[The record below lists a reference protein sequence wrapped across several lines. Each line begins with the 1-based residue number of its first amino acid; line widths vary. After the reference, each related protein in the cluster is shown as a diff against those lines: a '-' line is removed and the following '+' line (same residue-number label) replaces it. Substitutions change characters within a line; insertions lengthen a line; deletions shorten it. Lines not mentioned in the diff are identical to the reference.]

1 MKVLKICGA
10 VFCGFM
16 TLGGIIS
23 AIPGN
28 STEPQTPTWII
39 TLIFLLLTVLLIR
52 SCSKGGNKRARESS
66 QVSPYL
72 PRVPEETLRDMK
84 KYYTAMQA
92 QNDIRI
98 MRESFHLIQQTT
110 DFDTFF
116 MRLELS
122 QQKALTL
129 LQAVQARCKG
139 ISNKQQMVQGCE
151 AILSNIQNAKMVFL
165 DNSYKKE
172 TDSAMQLKTKAGQHK
187 RLCAYLERL
196 QSHEDQFCDV
206 EDVFSEFLEK
216 LKSLIAETE
225 PDNKSSTP
233 NSRQSLKSS
242 PADEIMKYKQLLDAG
257 AITQEEYNAKK
268 EQLLK
273 Q

>member
-1 MKVLKICGA
+1 MLVLKILGA
-10 VFCGFM
+10 IFCGL
-16 TLGGIIS
+16 TALVGISTVLAGETIGGAMVFIV
-23 AIPGN
+23 
-28 STEPQTPTWII
+28 
-39 TLIFLLLTVLLIR
+39 FLVLMVLLIR
-52 SCSKGGNKRARESS
+52 SAGAPSKKEFEPS

-84 KYYTAMQA
+84 KYYTAVQA

-98 MRESFHLIQQTT
+98 MQESFNLVQQTT

-116 MRLELS
+116 TRLELS

-129 LQAVQARCKG
+129 LQAVQAGCKC
-139 ISNKQQMVQGCE
+139 ISNKQQVVRACE
-151 AILSNIQNAKMVFL
+151 SILSNVQNAKIVFL

-206 EDVFSEFLEK
+206 EDAFSEFVEK
-216 LKSLIAETE
+216 LKNLVSETE
-225 PDNKSSTP
+225 PDNKSTIP
-233 NSRQSLKSS
+233 NSKKSSISS
-242 PADEIMKYKQLLDAG
+242 PADEIMKYKKLLDDG
-257 AITQEEYNAKK
+257 AITQEEYNIKK
-268 EQLLK
+268 EQLLR

>member
-1 MKVLKICGA
+1 MKACKICGA
-10 VFCGFM
+10 IFCSLM
-16 TLGGIIS
+16 TLGGIVNIFS
-23 AIPGN
+23 RN
-28 STEPQTPTWII
+28 STEPQIYILII
-39 TLIFLLLTVLLIR
+39 TLIFLLLTAHLIR
-52 SCSKGGNKRARESS
+52 SCSTGGNKRARESS

-72 PRVPEETLRDMK
+72 PCVPEETLRDMK

-98 MRESFHLIQQTT
+98 MQESFHLIQQTA

-116 MRLELS
+116 TRLELS

-129 LQAVQARCKG
+129 LQAVQAGCKG
-139 ISNKQQMVQGCE
+139 ISNKQQVVQACE
-151 AILSNIQNAKMVFL
+151 SVLSNVQNAKIVFL

-187 RLCAYLERL
+187 RLCTYLECL
-196 QSHEDQFCDV
+196 QSHGDQFCDV
-206 EDVFSEFLEK
+206 EDTFSGFVEK
-216 LKSLIAETE
+216 LKSLVAETE
-225 PDNKSSTP
+225 PDNKSTIP
-233 NSRQSLKSS
+233 NSKKSLKSS

-257 AITQEEYNAKK
+257 AITQEEYNTKK